1 MVVSVFG
8 VGGVDVVR
16 GVAEASPESTE
27 PVVVEAEVE
36 EEEEEEGK
44 AASSEFKA

>member
-8 VGGVDVVR
+8 VGGVDEVR
-16 GVAEASPESTE
+16 VVAEASPESAE
-27 PVVVEAEVE
+27 PVVVEVE
-36 EEEEEEGK
+36 LEEEEEEGK